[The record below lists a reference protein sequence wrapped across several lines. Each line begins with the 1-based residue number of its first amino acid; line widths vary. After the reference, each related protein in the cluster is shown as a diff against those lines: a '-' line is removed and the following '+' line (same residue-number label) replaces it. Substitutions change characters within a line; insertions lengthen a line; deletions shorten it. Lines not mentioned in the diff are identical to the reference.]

1 VRVRAGVAGVVGVGL
16 ALGVAEL
23 GAGLLPGVPSL
34 VGAVAQQVVP
44 ATPPAVSSWAISTF
58 GTRNK
63 LVLELGT
70 VLLALGIG
78 AGAGMLALRR
88 IGAAWA
94 VFGAFAVLGVLAALQ
109 ETGARPLPVIVTTA
123 TAVAAGLSALHRL
136 VASATSG
143 AGPAPAPVGP
153 APGAG
158 PAATAGPGPA
168 ATAGPDPA
176 ATAGASPT
184 DPPLARRGF
193 LTLAGG
199 LAAVAVTGAATG
211 RLVLSSGSSPVDL
224 SEVTLPAPARSLA
237 APGPAQALAIDGL
250 SPVITPTEGFFRI
263 DTALSV
269 PRVDPDTW
277 RLRIHGLVE
286 REVELTY
293 DDLLAMPLEEFDVTL
308 SCVSNEVGGDLVGN
322 ARWSGVRLDALLDRA
337 GVRPEAGQVVG
348 RSVDGWTGGFPIEAV
363 LDGRDAIVAVGMN
376 GEPLPTRHGFPA
388 RLVVPGLYG
397 YVSATKWLEEVELT
411 TWEGFDGYWVP
422 RGWSK
427 RGPIKTQSRIDV
439 PGDGARVAAGEVVV
453 AGVAWAPTRGVAAVE
468 VEVDGSGT
476 WQEAQRSEPLSDDAW
491 VQWRTVV
498 ELTPGTHRLRV
509 RATDGTAAT
518 QPGRPRPP
526 APDGAE
532 GWHAVRVE
540 ALGG

>member
-1 VRVRAGVAGVVGVGL
+1 VRVRAGIAGVVGVGL
-16 ALGVAEL
+16 ALGLTEL

-34 VGAVAQQVVP
+34 VGAVGQQVIP

-58 GTRNK
+58 GTQNK

-70 VLLALGIG
+70 VVLALGIG
-78 AGAGMLALRR
+78 AGAGVVAQRR
-88 IGAAWA
+88 RGPAVVLFA
-94 VFGAFAVLGVLAALQ
+94 VFGVLGVVAALQ
-109 ETGARPLPVIVTTA
+109 ESAARPLPVIATTA
-123 TAVAAGLSALHRL
+123 GAVVVGLLALQRLLAGAARP
-136 VASATSG
+136 
-143 AGPAPAPVGP
+143 AGSDPDE
-153 APGAG
+153 
-158 PAATAGPGPA
+158 PGPA
-168 ATAGPDPA
+168 A
-176 ATAGASPT
+176 ATAASPT
-184 DPPLARRGF
+184 DPPLARRSF
-193 LTLAGG
+193 LSLAGG
-199 LAAVAVTGAATG
+199 LTAVAVTGAAAG
-211 RLVLSSGSSPVDL
+211 RFVLSSGSMPVDL
-224 SEVTLPAPARSLA
+224 SEVTLPAPARALA
-237 APGPAQALAIDGL
+237 APGPEQALAIDGL
-250 SPVITPTEGFFRI
+250 SPVMTPTEEFFRI

-277 RLRIHGLVE
+277 RLRIHGLVD

-322 ARWSGVRLDALLDRA
+322 ARWSGVRLDALLERA

-348 RSVDGWTGGFPIEAV
+348 RSVDGWTGGFPIEAA

-439 PGDGARVAAGEVVV
+439 PAAGGRVAAGEVVV

-468 VEVDGSGT
+468 VEVDGTGT

-498 ELTPGTHRLRV
+498 ELTPGSHRLRV
-509 RATDGTAAT
+509 RATDGTGAT
-518 QPGRPRPP
+518 QPAGPRPP

-532 GWHAVRVE
+532 GWHTVQVD